1 MKNKNNELIKYE
13 SSKNIYEDVSN
24 ILEQAQKAA
33 YRSVNIILI
42 QRNWLIG
49 KRIVEEELKETR
61 KENYGQ
67 RIIENLSKKLVK
79 KYGKGFNRINL
90 YFFVMF
96 YKNFTNIF
104 DSASKQSFLTWTHY
118 RVLLQI
124 HDKEARD
131 WYMKEASNEFWSV
144 RTLQRNI
151 SSDYYHRLLSSQKKD
166 ITRKEMINLTKSM
179 QDEKLEFVK
188 NPVILEFLGIPE
200 NNLVRESQL
209 EKAII
214 NHIQS
219 FLMEL
224 GKGYCFI
231 GRQVRIHTEK
241 EEYYIDLVFFN
252 YILNCFVLIDLKTSK
267 ITHQDIGQMDMYVRM
282 YDELIKEDF
291 HNPTLGIVLCSETDE
306 DIAKYSI
313 LKGNEQL
320 FASKYK
326 LCLPSEEVLRN
337 EIENQKTMYRLK
349 HNKV

>member
-1 MKNKNNELIKYE
+1 MKSKNDGIIKYNN
-13 SSKNIYEDVSN
+13 SNDIYEDVSN
-24 ILEQAQKAA
+24 ILEQAQKTA
-33 YRSVNIILI
+33 YRSVNIVLI

-104 DSASKQSFLTWTHY
+104 YSASKQSFLTWTHY
-118 RVLLQI
+118 RVLLQVSN
-124 HDKEARD
+124 KEARD
-131 WYMKEASNEFWSV
+131 WYAKEAAKEFWSV

-151 SSDYYHRLLSSQKKD
+151 SSDYYRRLLSSQKKE

-179 QDEKLEFVK
+179 KDEKLEFVK

-209 EKAII
+209 EQAII

-231 GRQVRIHTEK
+231 GRQARIHTEK
-241 EEYYIDLVFFN
+241 EDYYIDLVFFN

-267 ITHQDIGQMDMYVRM
+267 ITHQV
-282 YDELIKEDF
+282 
-291 HNPTLGIVLCSETDE
+291 
-306 DIAKYSI
+306 
-313 LKGNEQL
+313 
-320 FASKYK
+320 
-326 LCLPSEEVLRN
+326 
-337 EIENQKTMYRLK
+337 
-349 HNKV
+349 